1 VYKSVCNQTET
12 NVYYNYI
19 LKIHDKGKHMALKV
33 AINGL
38 GRIGRCVARICA
50 DREDIELVACNA
62 SGAEDMIQYNL
73 KYDSVHGVR
82 KDVKVEDG
90 YIYIGNEKAKL
101 LSERDPAKL
110 NFADYGAEV
119 VLECTGAFLTT
130 EACQAYIDN
139 GVKKVVMSAPA
150 KDDTP
155 TFVIGANEETY
166 AGQAIVSN
174 ASCTTN
180 GLAPVARVLDDAYG
194 IEHGL
199 MTTVHAY
206 TASQPIL
213 DGKHKKDPRKARSGA
228 VNMLPASTGA
238 AKAIGK
244 VMPHLNGKLNG
255 QAIRVPT
262 PDVSMVD
269 LTVTLKNG
277 TTLEDVV
284 AKFTEASEGKLKGI
298 LDVDT
303 EGRVSTDFVGE
314 ENSTVVPLDTIQVIG
329 DNMVKVLSWYDNEW
343 GYSCRLV
350 DMAKLVGE
358 N

>member
-1 VYKSVCNQTET
+1 
-12 NVYYNYI
+12 
-19 LKIHDKGKHMALKV
+19 MAIKV

-38 GRIGRCVARICA
+38 GRIGRCVAKIVA
-50 DREDIELVACNA
+50 DRDDVELVAVNA
-62 SGAEDMIQYNL
+62 SGSDEMIQYNL
-73 KYDSVHGVR
+73 KYDTVHGNRSDIEV
-82 KDVKVEDG
+82 KDGFIK
-90 YIYIGNEKAKL
+90 IGNDKAKL

-110 NFADYGAEV
+110 NFADFGADV

-130 EACQAYIDN
+130 EACQAYVDN

-155 TFVIGANEETY
+155 TFVMGANEKTY

-180 GLAPVARVLDDAYG
+180 GLAPVSKVLDDAFG
-194 IEHGL
+194 IEKGL
-199 MTTVHAY
+199 MTTIHSY

-213 DGKHKKDPRKARSGA
+213 DSKHKSDPRKGRAGA
-228 VNMLPASTGA
+228 TNLTPASTGA

-262 PDVSMVD
+262 PNVSLVD
-269 LTVTLKNG
+269 LTVTLKKEAS
-277 TTLEDVV
+277 LEDIC
-284 AKFTEASEGKLKGI
+284 AQFKTASEGSLKGI
-298 LDVDT
+298 LGVD
-303 EGRVSTDFVGE
+303 EEYRVSSDFIGE
-314 ENSTVVPLDTIQVIG
+314 ALSTVVPLDTIQVIEG
-329 DNMVKVLSWYDNEW
+329 NMVKVLSWYDNEW
-343 GYSCRLV
+343 GYSTRLV
-350 DMAKLVGE
+350 DMGVHVAT